1 MELCAA
7 GGGASVPT
15 SRLPHLLSD
24 LHHQQRQHL
33 LSKDVLHYIDNVSA
47 VRKYIVCPTATI
59 SKTAILQYY
68 QNNNKYFAL
77 LYNEKRNLF
86 SKQSKILR
94 SKNIKY
100 FDKDSLY
107 CPTSHEQNT
116 FNTFNRKIMFKF
128 KNQIYCII

>member
-59 SKTAILQYY
+59 SKSVFKAK
-68 QNNNKYFAL
+68 QNSSEQKH
-77 LYNEKRNLF
+77 
-86 SKQSKILR
+86 KI
-94 SKNIKY
+94 
-100 FDKDSLY
+100 F
-107 CPTSHEQNT
+107 
-116 FNTFNRKIMFKF
+116 
-128 KNQIYCII
+128 

>member
-1 MELCAA
+1 MLLVAEPLFRPLFSVQYLCNIFRDQQPDVRRMELCAA

-59 SKTAILQYY
+59 SKSVFKAK
-68 QNNNKYFAL
+68 QNSSEQKH
-77 LYNEKRNLF
+77 
-86 SKQSKILR
+86 KI
-94 SKNIKY
+94 
-100 FDKDSLY
+100 F
-107 CPTSHEQNT
+107 
-116 FNTFNRKIMFKF
+116 
-128 KNQIYCII
+128 